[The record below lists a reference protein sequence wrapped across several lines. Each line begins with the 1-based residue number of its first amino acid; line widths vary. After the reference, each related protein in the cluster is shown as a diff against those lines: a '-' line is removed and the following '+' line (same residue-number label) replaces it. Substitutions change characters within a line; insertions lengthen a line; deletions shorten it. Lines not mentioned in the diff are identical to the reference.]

1 MQLLQ
6 EIVTNYTLRNVV
18 LGAMVLGITNGA
30 LGAFAVLRKQSLLGD
45 TISHAA
51 LPGIALAFILSG
63 SRAPLILMIGAGLA
77 GWLGTYLMLSII
89 NHTRIKEDA
98 ALGIIL
104 SVFFGIGLVFLKVI
118 ERGNFENSAG
128 FNKIL
133 FGQAASL
140 MQRDVIV
147 VSITGAVALIILFL
161 FWKEFALMT
170 FNPEFGA
177 SLGFSKRFTDILLI
191 SLIVVSIVIG
201 LQTVGVVLMSAVIVI
216 PATAARQWTNRLG
229 PMVALS
235 AFFGA
240 VGGVGGVL
248 VSRTASEAMSHTTKV
263 SISPGPTIVLCLGAI
278 TALSLVIAPG
288 RGILWEFLRRRR
300 NRQRFHLDGILLDL
314 YLLSTHHDDFSY
326 EHSIKTLQTMRPNKE
341 GVQLGLEFLAEKG
354 YVTDAGNGFWSLT
367 ASGLDHA
374 KKVQFVQLED
384 NS

>member
-6 EIVTNYTLRNVV
+6 EIFTDYTLRNVV
-18 LGAMVLGITNGA
+18 LGAMVLGIANGA

-63 SRAPLILMIGAGLA
+63 SRAPMVLMIGAGLA
-77 GWLGTYLMLSII
+77 GWLGTYLILSII
-89 NHTRIKEDA
+89 NHTRVKEDA

-104 SVFFGIGLVFLKVI
+104 SVFFGIGLVLLKVI
-118 ERGNFENSAG
+118 EGMDLDNKAG

-147 VSITGAVALIILFL
+147 ISVAGAVAIIILLL

-229 PMVALS
+229 SMVGLS

-240 VGGVGGVL
+240 LGGVSGVL
-248 VSRTASEAMSHTTKV
+248 VSRTAKV
-263 SISPGPTIVLCLGAI
+263 SPGPTIVLCLGAL
-278 TALSLVIAPG
+278 TVLSLMIAPG
-288 RGILWEFLRRRR
+288 RGVLWEFFRRQR
-300 NRQRFHLDGILLDL
+300 NRRRFHLDGILLDL
-314 YLLSTHHDDFSY
+314 YLLSTHHDDFAY
-326 EHSIKTLQTMRPNKE
+326 GHSIKTLQTMRPNKE

-354 YVTDAGNGFWSLT
+354 YVKDAGNDLWSLT
-367 ASGLDHA
+367 KSGLEHA
-374 KKVQFVQLED
+374 KKVQYVQLED
-384 NS
+384 DS